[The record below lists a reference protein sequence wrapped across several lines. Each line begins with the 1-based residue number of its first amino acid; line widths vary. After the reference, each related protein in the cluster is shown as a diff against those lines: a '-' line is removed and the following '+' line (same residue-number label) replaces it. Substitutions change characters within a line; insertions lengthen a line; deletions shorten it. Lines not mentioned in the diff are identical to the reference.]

1 MKWISWCRSDILNLI
16 FQKQFKEMVKTQQGV
31 LNTKSHANE
40 IEVFFDWEIV
50 SVKAEKE
57 KKSKLFS

>member
-50 SVKAEKE
+50 
-57 KKSKLFS
+57 